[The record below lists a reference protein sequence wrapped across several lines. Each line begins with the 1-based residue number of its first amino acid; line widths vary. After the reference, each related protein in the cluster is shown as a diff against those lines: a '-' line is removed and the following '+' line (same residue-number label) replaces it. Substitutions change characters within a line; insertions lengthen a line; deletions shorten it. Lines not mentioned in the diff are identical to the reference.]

1 MQKFV
6 YIETYGCQQNEAD
19 SETLLGL
26 CLTCGY
32 EKTTDPRNADL
43 ILVNT
48 CAVREHAELRAL
60 SNTGKFKGLKEK
72 NPALL
77 IGVCGCM
84 AQQTHRSEEIRQ
96 KYPFVDFIFGTN
108 LLPKFP
114 EILEAAKIAKLKKK
128 NRRYFRVEDFDENP
142 GTIVEGL
149 PKVRESKF
157 RAWVSIT
164 YGCNN
169 FCTYCVVP
177 YVRGRERSREM
188 DCVVAEVEELVRD
201 GYREI
206 TLLGQNVNAYGKTLS
221 PRVTFT
227 DLLRRL
233 DEIEGD
239 FILRFMTSHP
249 KDMPRETVDVIA
261 NSRHISHQLHL
272 PLQSGSDKMLSAMHR
287 IYNRKSYLDL
297 CEYVRTVMPDASLS
311 TDIIIGFPGE
321 TEEDFAETLSAIE
334 KVRYDNVF
342 AFLYSPRV
350 GTPAAE
356 YENQLSHETKT
367 ERMSRLLDVTHR
379 ISYENNQA
387 YVGKTLRCLVES
399 VSRNNDERMTARSTE
414 GKLVHFPTG
423 SFSADELIGTFRDL
437 TIERAEATTLI
448 AAPLIRKG

>member
-1 MQKFV
+1 MQKYV

-26 CLTCGY
+26 CTACGY
-32 EKTTDPRNADL
+32 EPTDDPEKASL

-72 NPALL
+72 NPDLL

-84 AQQTHRSEEIRQ
+84 PQQEHRGLEIKQ
-96 KYPFVDFIFGTN
+96 KYTFVDFIFGTN
-108 LLPKFP
+108 LMAQFP
-114 EILEAAKIAKLKKK
+114 EILAEAKAAKLRKKA
-128 NRRYFRVEDFDENP
+128 RRVFRVESYDTNP
-142 GTIVEGL
+142 GTIVEDL
-149 PKVRESKF
+149 PKVRGNKHS
-157 RAWVSIT
+157 AWVSIT

-188 DCVVAEVEELVRD
+188 SAIVSEVEDLVHQ
-201 GYREI
+201 GYKEI
-206 TLLGQNVNAYGKTLS
+206 TLLGQNVNAYGKTLI

-249 KDMPRETVDVIA
+249 KDMPFETVDVIA
-261 NSRHISHQLHL
+261 NSKHIAHQLHL
-272 PLQSGSDKMLSAMHR
+272 PLQSGSDAILAKMHR
-287 IYNRKSYLDL
+287 IYDRRQYLEL
-297 CEYVRTVMPDASLS
+297 CRYVRRVMPDCTLS
-311 TDIIIGFPGE
+311 TDIIIGFPSE
-321 TEEDFAETLSAIE
+321 TEEDFLETLSAIE
-334 KVRYDNVF
+334 EVRYDNVF

-356 YENQLSHETKT
+356 FEEQISREIKN
-367 ERMSRLLDVTHR
+367 ERMSRLLELSHA
-379 ISYENNQA
+379 ISLENNRR
-387 YVGKTLRCLVES
+387 YVGQTLTCLVES
-399 VSRNNDERMTARSTE
+399 FSRTNKDRMTARSTE
-414 GKLVHFPTG
+414 GKLVHFP
-423 SFSADELIGTFRDL
+423 APANDPCALIGTFQNL

-448 AAPLIRKG
+448 AFALNQKG